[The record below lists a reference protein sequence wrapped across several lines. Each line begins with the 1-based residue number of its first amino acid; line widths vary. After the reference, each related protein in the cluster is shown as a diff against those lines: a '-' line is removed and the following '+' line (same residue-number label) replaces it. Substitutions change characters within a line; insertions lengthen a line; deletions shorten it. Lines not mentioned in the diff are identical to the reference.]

1 MRGYSDIWAMIAQ
14 LPGEGLEPEELKEV
28 LVQGVSGGRTT
39 SLRELTGGEL
49 AKLRQELRERTNSKP
64 ERASGELRRKR
75 SLALKQLEIYG
86 INTKVWSAVNAFVS
100 DSRIAGK
107 EFAELDEE
115 ELDQL
120 RKKMYAINRKSR
132 KAKNKEVEKRMSVVA
147 PIKRSKIKR
156 VNYVSSVSIND
167 LVTNYKYN

>member
-49 AKLRQELRERTNSKP
+49 AKLRSELMERTGFKP
-64 ERASGELRRKR
+64 QRANYELRRKR
-75 SLALKQLEIYG
+75 SLVLKQLERYG
-86 INTKVWSAVNAFVS
+86 IDTKNWKAVNEFVK

-120 RKKMYAINRKSR
+120 RKKMYAINRK
-132 KAKNKEVEKRMSVVA
+132 
-147 PIKRSKIKR
+147 KR
-156 VNYVSSVSIND
+156 VREAEKVNTVKPKRNK
-167 LVTNYKYN
+167 LVIYTSKPFNEIVGNSKYYN